1 MKRLLLIL
9 TLLCSISIVNAQ
21 SKLTYSSNIELGYE
35 SFALNVQ
42 PKLTSTDAAYK
53 SPWLI
58 TANLNFGL
66 HYWRFS
72 LVNEVNTYFNY
83 LSTDTYSFNVY
94 FVDYRLDLHYKQGRY
109 QLGYKHNCFHPIY
122 SNHYVLIEQ
131 NIDRFYLKININ

>member
-1 MKRLLLIL
+1 MKKLLIPLLLLCL
-9 TLLCSISIVNAQ
+9 TITVNAQ
-21 SKLTYSSNIELGYE
+21 LAYSSNIELGYE

-42 PKLTSTDAAYK
+42 PKLTSTDATYK

-58 TANLNFGL
+58 TANLNFGV

-94 FVDYRLDLHYKQGRY
+94 FVDYRLDLYYKYGKY

-122 SNHYVLIEQ
+122 SNHYTLIEQ
-131 NIDRFYLKININ
+131 NTDRFYLKVIIN

>member
-1 MKRLLLIL
+1 MKRLLLIPL
-9 TLLCSISIVNAQ
+9 LLLCLTITVNAQ
-21 SKLTYSSNIELGYE
+21 LTYSSNIELGYE

-42 PKLTSTDAAYK
+42 PKLTSTDATYK

-58 TANLNFGL
+58 TANLNFGV

-94 FVDYRLDLHYKQGRY
+94 FVDYRLDLYYKYGKY

-122 SNHYVLIEQ
+122 SNHYTLIEQ
-131 NIDRFYLKININ
+131 NTDRFYLKVIIN